1 MDTEILQINTI
12 DSYNSLFG
20 LETRH
25 PLVAVVD
32 LADATRFPSHFT
44 MNYGIYALFLKQTRC
59 GDIRYGRQTYDYQE
73 GTVTSFA
80 PGQVVEVNM
89 EPGFKPKAR
98 GLLFHPDLIRGTSLG
113 QGIKNYSFF
122 DYSSAEAL
130 HLSDEEKVLFSNCLD
145 QIATE
150 IERPIDKFSRRLIAR
165 NIELL
170 LDYCMRFYARQFE
183 TRSVVNHGVLA
194 QFETLL
200 DEYFASGR
208 TQSEGLPSVKFFA
221 DKVCLSPNYFGDL
234 IKKETGKTAQEYIQD
249 KIIALAK
256 ELLLG
261 SEKTISEIS
270 YELGYQYSQHFNR
283 IFKKNVGQTPNEYR
297 KLQAKNDSRTAQQ
310 HRRRDIG
317 CRRPVA
323 PLPLCRGD
331 GNPWRFRMPMLRLRR
346 RADVVFSAGR
356 GDAGGC
362 RCTGAVVP
370 QIAVAATAA
379 AWRILRLRIF
389 RLPLSTR
396 VASHLAAREKRGRPT
411 V

>member
-130 HLSDEEKVLFSNCLD
+130 HLSDEEKVLFSGD
-145 QIATE
+145 
-150 IERPIDKFSRRLIAR
+150 
-165 NIELL
+165 
-170 LDYCMRFYARQFE
+170 
-183 TRSVVNHGVLA
+183 
-194 QFETLL
+194 TL
-200 DEYFASGR
+200 FAESLGR
-208 TQSEGLPSVKFFA
+208 TDLPTGSMSAIVHSIAEKLLVLP
-221 DKVCLSPNYFGDL
+221 DDIMVYPGHGDATT
-234 IKKETGKTAQEYIQD
+234 IGY
-249 KIIALAK
+249 
-256 ELLLG
+256 
-261 SEKTISEIS
+261 EK
-270 YELGYQYSQHFNR
+270 QYN
-283 IFKKNVGQTPNEYR
+283 
-297 KLQAKNDSRTAQQ
+297 
-310 HRRRDIG
+310 
-317 CRRPVA
+317 PVA
-323 PLPLCRGD
+323 AYVR
-331 GNPWRFRMPMLRLRR
+331 
-346 RADVVFSAGR
+346 
-356 GDAGGC
+356 
-362 RCTGAVVP
+362 
-370 QIAVAATAA
+370 
-379 AWRILRLRIF
+379 
-389 RLPLSTR
+389 
-396 VASHLAAREKRGRPT
+396 KRGMQA
-411 V
+411 